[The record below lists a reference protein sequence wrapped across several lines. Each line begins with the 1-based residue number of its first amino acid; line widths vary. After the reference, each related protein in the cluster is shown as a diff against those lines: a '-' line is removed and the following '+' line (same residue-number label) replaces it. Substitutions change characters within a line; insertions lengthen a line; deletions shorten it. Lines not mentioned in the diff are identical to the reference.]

1 MKLKRVEINYP
12 VGALIKFS
20 KLGMSFDHVNDLRME
35 LEYSP
40 PYELYED
47 H

>member
-1 MKLKRVEINYP
+1 
-12 VGALIKFS
+12 
-20 KLGMSFDHVNDLRME
+20 MSFDHVNDLRME

-47 H
+47 HRLRYKSNIIRKGVTPVLTEKK